1 MAVDQNSDVGTIDVC
16 LVKNNSSSTEF
27 EPLDNGEKQFTASLT
42 DLVSGLDRASDPEDM
57 PLLAGKWLAEATGSD
72 HIGVAVLSATDEPLS
87 FTLQRVDAFETE
99 SRQPVELS
107 ADAAE
112 SLSGLTLA
120 SGTLTAVEHLARD
133 ERVVDQVLEAAGI
146 ASAIVC
152 PIVIQGKTT
161 GTFGVY
167 HSAPLQ
173 IEQANLLLAEAA
185 SHMLGAAM
193 ARAQAES
200 ALSVQTGLLMSMMDS
215 QTPVAVLTDDGR
227 VQRVN
232 AALAELA
239 CIDSS
244 DVKSHP
250 FTHAFVTSKDEDL
263 VWEAICRAKSHRES
277 VTVEA
282 ALKTGGEV
290 IKHIR
295 WSFSAVCDSKGD
307 VCQVTACGVD
317 VTRQTELTTELHLS
331 QVMLSEIRQELEQR
345 RSESVD
351 DSSKPGS
358 QGEVESSGPGGVELR
373 KYERRPFPYY
383 QRIAPIRDG
392 KLPELTDFTEVR
404 MKDISVQGF
413 AFLVPRPPKIDRFV
427 VELGPSQIYLFAD
440 VKHVTSCTVDG
451 RRMFTVG
458 CQYSGRA
465 TYLAKKK

>member
-167 HSAPLQ
+167 HSAP
-173 IEQANLLLAEAA
+173 
-185 SHMLGAAM
+185 
-193 ARAQAES
+193 
-200 ALSVQTGLLMSMMDS
+200 
-215 QTPVAVLTDDGR
+215 
-227 VQRVN
+227 
-232 AALAELA
+232 
-239 CIDSS
+239 
-244 DVKSHP
+244 
-250 FTHAFVTSKDEDL
+250 
-263 VWEAICRAKSHRES
+263 
-277 VTVEA
+277 
-282 ALKTGGEV
+282 
-290 IKHIR
+290 
-295 WSFSAVCDSKGD
+295 
-307 VCQVTACGVD
+307 
-317 VTRQTELTTELHLS
+317 
-331 QVMLSEIRQELEQR
+331 
-345 RSESVD
+345 
-351 DSSKPGS
+351 
-358 QGEVESSGPGGVELR
+358 
-373 KYERRPFPYY
+373 
-383 QRIAPIRDG
+383 
-392 KLPELTDFTEVR
+392 
-404 MKDISVQGF
+404 
-413 AFLVPRPPKIDRFV
+413 
-427 VELGPSQIYLFAD
+427 
-440 VKHVTSCTVDG
+440 
-451 RRMFTVG
+451 
-458 CQYSGRA
+458 
-465 TYLAKKK
+465 